1 MCKTFN
7 KVKIFYK
14 DVFLETISLDKPY
27 RLDEI
32 KFDNPLIHEYKIS
45 IPNVNDFSTI
55 SYNIVESYILDL
67 DFCGIKCKT
76 LLSKE
81 SLKIIKYLDVLSF
94 ISDCDVVDNIIE
106 IKNKHRFV
114 SYAKI
119 IAERSFEI
127 LRSLLINL
135 RNKNQL
141 ICNFLLRDLI
151 ENIKLYLYF
160 IRGAKKEIISKTP
173 QGVFTKEENID
184 TITAKINQGLKDGD
198 TDWDFNIKQIVKNNK
213 TLGIWL
219 AELKAIEKLNK
230 QCNSYIHKNG
240 LDKISPHYINRSS
253 PTNIK
258 LNDIF
263 LCAKFFFT
271 LIACYDGKVLA
282 SSDYIDYLDMGEE
295 PPFDSQY
302 WIAPICQDFIY
313 EEYTK
318 ADIEKLKSL
327 TYMDIN

>member
-45 IPNVNDFSTI
+45 FPDVNDFSTI
-55 SYNIVESYILDL
+55 SYNIMESYILEL
-67 DFCGIKCKT
+67 DFCETKCKT
-76 LLSKE
+76 LLNKE

-94 ISDCDVVDNIIE
+94 ISDCDYVDNIIE
-106 IKNKHRFV
+106 IKNKHRCV

-127 LRSLLINL
+127 LRNLLINWH
-135 RNKNQL
+135 NKNQL

-160 IRGAKKEIISKTP
+160 IRGAKKEIVVNTK
-173 QGVFTKEENID
+173 QGIFTKEENID
-184 TITAKINQGLKDGD
+184 SIIAKINQGLKDGNA
-198 TDWDFNIKQIVKNNK
+198 DWGFNIKEILKNNK
-213 TLGIWL
+213 TLGIWNE
-219 AELKAIEKLNK
+219 ELKNIEKLNI

-240 LDKISPHYINRSS
+240 LDKISPYYINHSS
-253 PTNIK
+253 TNIK
-258 LNDIF
+258 LDDIF
-263 LCAKFFFT
+263 LCVKFFFT

-282 SSDYIDYLDMGEE
+282 SSDYIDYLDMNEE
-295 PPFDSQY
+295 PPIDSQY
-302 WIAPICQDFIY
+302 WIAPICQNFIN

-318 ADIEKLKSL
+318 ADIDKLKSL